1 MTRHSSLPSLFR
13 SHPSYF
19 TFTFTLQTSHFE
31 LRTQTSMPTLAHLW
45 HRLHPLP
52 GGTWLFSRILGWMVP
67 YTGTIGAHV
76 RELGSGRAR
85 VTLRD
90 RRRVRNHLNSIHA
103 VALVNLGEVT
113 SGLAMLMILPS
124 GVQSIVTG
132 LTIEYEK
139 KARGTLTATSTVT
152 LPPAITEE
160 ITVDVTAEIHNAE
173 DEIVAR
179 IRVTW
184 RLRPSPP

>member
-1 MTRHSSLPSLFR
+1 
-13 SHPSYF
+13 
-19 TFTFTLQTSHFE
+19 
-31 LRTQTSMPTLAHLW
+31 MPTLARLW
-45 HRLHPLP
+45 SRLHPLP

-76 RELGSGRAR
+76 RELEPGRVR

-90 RRRVRNHLNSIHA
+90 RRKVRNHLDSIHA

-113 SGLAMLMILPS
+113 SGLAMLTILPS
-124 GVQSIVTG
+124 GIKSIVTG

-139 KARGTLTATSTVT
+139 KARGTLTATSTVA

-160 ITVDVTAEIHNAE
+160 TAVDVTAEIRNAE
-173 DEIVAR
+173 EEIVAR
-179 IRVTW
+179 IVVTW
-184 RLRPSPP
+184 RLRPA